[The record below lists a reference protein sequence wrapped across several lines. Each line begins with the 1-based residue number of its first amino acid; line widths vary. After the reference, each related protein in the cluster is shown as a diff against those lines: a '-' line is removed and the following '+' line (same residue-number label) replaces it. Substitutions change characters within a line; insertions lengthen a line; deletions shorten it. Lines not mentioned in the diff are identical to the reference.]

1 MGRECKYY
9 EITVEK
15 LFNVVHR
22 YTEPIKIHVVAGA
35 EGLQDKVKDFYITEN
50 IAKSQE
56 EIDRVMKYYADVPV
70 WNLHI
75 DFDGMRCKSGEVN
88 CNSLIASIVANCHYK
103 DVREGYLREKEDNR
117 KAKRKEYR
125 ERKKVKEKPN
135 ENHTMRND

>member
-22 YTEPIKIHVVAGA
+22 CTEPIKIKVIAGA

-56 EIDRVMKYYADVPV
+56 EIDRVLKYYADVPV

-75 DFDGMRCKSGEVN
+75 EFDEMICKTGKVN
-88 CNSLIASIVANCHYK
+88 CKSLIASIVANCHYK
-103 DVREGYLREKEDNR
+103 DAREGYLREKEDIR
-117 KAKRKEYR
+117 KEKRKEYR
-125 ERKKVKEKPN
+125 ERKKEKEK
-135 ENHTMRND
+135 

>member
-35 EGLQDKVKDFYITEN
+35 EGFQDKVKDFYITEN
-50 IAKSQE
+50 IAKSKE
-56 EIDRVMKYYADVPV
+56 EIDRVLKYYADVPV

-75 DFDGMRCKSGEVN
+75 EFDEMRCKTEKVI
-88 CNSLIASIVANCHYK
+88 CKSLIASIVANCHYT
-103 DVREGYLREKEDNR
+103 DVREGYLREKEDVR

-125 ERKKVKEKPN
+125 ERTKENEKPN
-135 ENHTMRND
+135 ENHTMQND

>member
-22 YTEPIKIHVVAGA
+22 STEPIKIYVVAGA

-75 DFDGMRCKSGEVN
+75 DFDEMRCRTGKVI

-103 DVREGYLREKEDNR
+103 DVREGYLREKEDVR
-117 KAKRKEYR
+117 KQKRKEYR
-125 ERKKVKEKPN
+125 ERQKVKEN
-135 ENHTMRND
+135 